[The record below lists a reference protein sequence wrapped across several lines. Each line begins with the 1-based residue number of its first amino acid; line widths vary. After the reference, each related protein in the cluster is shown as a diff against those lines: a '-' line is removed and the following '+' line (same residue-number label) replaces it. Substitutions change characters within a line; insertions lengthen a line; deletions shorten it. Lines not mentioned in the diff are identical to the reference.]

1 MNDPLASLW
10 VEKYRPQTLE
20 DIVLSK
26 EDREFFESLKTKKEI
41 PHLLFS
47 GPPGVGKT
55 SISKVIINSI
65 LDCQSIFINTS
76 DGSGNIDGIRGSVMG
91 FAKSKSIDGNL
102 KVVFLDEID
111 SASFDSQRALRG
123 IIEECAGTCR
133 FIFTTNYLNKIVPAL
148 QSRCQII
155 SLTPPL
161 EETVKRI
168 VSILKKENITIP
180 PEQKPLL
187 LNHIKKNLPDL
198 RRIVNDIQK
207 YSSVD
212 KTLNIRCDES
222 SEFAEKLF
230 KMILSKKDLIS
241 VRKEIIENERA
252 FSNDY
257 ASLLKQIFELTY
269 QSDLPSDKK
278 VEGLLTISKG
288 LEANCMVV
296 DKEISCFATLVNF
309 ARSIS

>member
-10 VEKYRPQTLE
+10 VEKYRPTTLE

-123 IIEECAGTCR
+123 IIEECASTCR

-148 QSRCQII
+148 QSRCQVI
-155 SLTPPL
+155 SLNPPL
-161 EETVKRI
+161 DGIVSRI

-180 PEQKPLL
+180 PDQKPLL

-198 RRIVNDIQK
+198 RRIINDIQK
-207 YSSVD
+207 FSVSGI
-212 KTLNIRCDES
+212 LNIRFDNC
-222 SEFAEKLF
+222 SEFAEGLF
-230 KMILSKKDLIS
+230 KKIQKQDLLQ
-241 VRKEIIENERA
+241 VRKEVIENEKV

-257 ASLLKQIFELTY
+257 GLLLKQLFEVIF
-269 QSDLPSDKK
+269 QSSIDYEKK
-278 VEGLLTISKG
+278 LNMLMIVSKS
-288 LEANCMVV
+288 LENHSLAV
-296 DKEISCFATLVNF
+296 DKEINF
-309 ARSIS
+309 FSALISLSKAF